1 METGVQLTKP
11 QSDHLPGT
19 KPEIPEQHVPYQQAI
34 GLLMYAATCMRPD
47 IAFAVSI
54 LLQFM

>member
-1 METGVQLTKP
+1 MNVGASLSSE
-11 QSDHLPGT
+11 QSPSTHE
-19 KPEIPEQHVPYQQAI
+19 EIEDMQDVPYQQGI
-34 GLLMYAATCMRPD
+34 GSLMYAATSTRLD